1 MFGHISQNNGQGKD
15 SLRLQQEMEG
25 HSVEGQPVA
34 SQWATPTNI
43 DPFFYWGTAGKHL
56 IKVFK
61 KTSQELQMLSSVTLN
76 CQEPKTVRNSGSQLS
91 E

>member
-43 DPFFYWGTAGKHL
+43 DPFF
-56 IKVFK
+56 IE
-61 KTSQELQMLSSVTLN
+61 ELQVNTWLKYLR
-76 CQEPKTVRNSGSQLS
+76 KHR
-91 E
+91 